1 MAIKVS
7 NFLHVADGLQANQ
20 FSIGERDSVNSLDDL
35 DPIYKQLIDGPYHAN
50 FGVLG
55 NDGRINITPMWFD
68 YEADTVLVN
77 VATHRKKV
85 EWIRKNPELS
95 ILIVNPANMYHW
107 ISIKCHVERE
117 ILEDDPNEGARVT
130 AQLDKIWTKY
140 TGNEPPYGLRDP
152 SRDERRVLFIC
163 GIDRIATF
171 GRP

>member
-1 MAIKVS
+1 MGIQVS
-7 NFLHVADGLQANQ
+7 NFLHVADGLQENQ
-20 FSIGERDSVNSLDDL
+20 FSVGNRDMVNSLDDI
-35 DPIYKQLIDGPYHAN
+35 DPIYKQLLDGPYHAN

-55 NDGRINITPMWFD
+55 NDGRINQTPMWFD
-68 YEADTVLVN
+68 YEADKVLVN
-77 VATHRKKV
+77 LADHRKKV
-85 EWIRKNPELS
+85 EWIRKHPQLS

-107 ISIKCHVERE
+107 ISIKCTVERA
-117 ILEDDPNEGARVT
+117 IHEDDPDEGAKVT

-152 SRDERRVLFIC
+152 GINERRVLFVC